1 MPVSSAIGE
10 IVPSSFAADSKVR
23 IDVVPTAITLPPLA
37 LV

>member
-10 IVPSSFAADSKVR
+10 IEPSSFAADSKVR